1 MQVYSLD
8 IEKLKTTSI
17 GPLAYLYKDIIIP
30 EDAEYFEDIKHL
42 LLIPEKRKSLDEIIE
57 DHNKRFD
64 NLIALTKIKYSCLES
79 HLRNYRFPLWI
90 ICEGNV
96 SLASSTPNC
105 KLEIVNSTK
114 DNVLIASGYSISWSK
129 VEPDFK
135 LAAVNPVG
143 YYSLGSGLKFGVNK
157 KPSIVERLL
166 LKLLGFE
173 WTDKK

>member
-17 GPLAYLYKDIIIP
+17 GPLAYLYKDIIIS

-42 LLIPEKRKSLDEIIE
+42 LLIPEKRKSLDEIIK

-79 HLRNYRFPLWI
+79 YIRNYRFPIWKT
-90 ICEGNV
+90 CEGTVPLN
-96 SLASSTPNC
+96 
-105 KLEIVNSTK
+105 K
-114 DNVLIASGYSISWSK
+114 DNVLIASGYGISWSK

-135 LAAVNPVG
+135 LGAVNPVG
-143 YYSLGSGLKFGVNK
+143 YYSLGEGLKVGVNK
-157 KPSIVERLL
+157 KPNVVGRLL

>member
-17 GPLAYLYKDIIIP
+17 GPLAYLYKDIIIS

-42 LLIPEKRKSLDEIIE
+42 LLIPEKRKSLDEIIK

-79 HLRNYRFPLWI
+79 YIHNYRFPLWKM
-90 ICEGNV
+90 CEGNV
-96 SLASSTPNC
+96 TLTKGMVLTCSNAS
-105 KLEIVNSTK
+105 V
-114 DNVLIASGYSISWSK
+114 SWSK
-129 VEPDFK
+129 LEPDIK
-135 LAAVNPVG
+135 LGAVNPVG